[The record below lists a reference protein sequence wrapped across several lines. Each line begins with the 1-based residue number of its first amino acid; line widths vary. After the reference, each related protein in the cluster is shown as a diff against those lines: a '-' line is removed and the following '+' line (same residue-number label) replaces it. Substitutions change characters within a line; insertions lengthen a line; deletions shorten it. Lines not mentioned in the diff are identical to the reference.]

1 VFVHGKPSLTNDL
14 AYYEHSSITAKKI
27 FLTLA
32 LGVQQEQGVPTSPGE
47 LISFFL

>member
-1 VFVHGKPSLTNDL
+1 MNIRQLQLKS
-14 AYYEHSSITAKKI
+14 

-47 LISFFL
+47 LISFFDKF